1 MKALTLILVAISV
14 ALSGCLGGGGGSSS
28 SAGPSAEVRVLHA
41 AADAPAVD
49 IYINGDLAI
58 EDLDTFT
65 ATAFTRVPAEP
76 LTIDVR
82 AAGAAADSEPVFST
96 EVTPVRGEDYTLVA

>member
-14 ALSGCLGGGGGSSS
+14 ALSGCLGGGGGSS

-58 EDLDTFT
+58 EAPSF
-65 ATAFTRVPAEP
+65 
-76 LTIDVR
+76 
-82 AAGAAADSEPVFST
+82 
-96 EVTPVRGEDYTLVA
+96 